1 MLQAQLSVKKIC
13 NIVQWSNITFYDVRI
28 MVMDGN
34 RLERKTGVVVT
45 TKLLKKTS
53 ERPKLANHAVA
64 QCLAPFW
71 FPSGLWV
78 GAKECL
84 EVM

>member
-13 NIVQWSNITFYDVRI
+13 NIVQWSNILVYDVRI

-45 TKLLKKTS
+45 TKLLKK
-53 ERPKLANHAVA
+53 NI
-64 QCLAPFW
+64 
-71 FPSGLWV
+71 
-78 GAKECL
+78 
-84 EVM
+84 